1 MDVNATV
8 YTKTAKGV
16 TALKNGEREIKGL
29 LTALALV
36 DGRST
41 LEQLGQGLVA
51 EARNR
56 LQNDLGV
63 LLRQGY
69 VREVAGAAADVRSEA
84 GSGLS
89 DALEFDGVLR
99 AAVEVTEHGPEEG
112 VRVWAQ
118 ARRGAR
124 ELESKGFYTTGV
136 HPMRARSGSGGR
148 LRAVIV
154 EDTESIA
161 QLIAAYLGKR
171 GFDTVIVADGREA
184 IDWFDSGEIPD
195 LALLDVNLPG
205 ADGFQILE
213 HLRSKPQLADMPAIM
228 VTARVSE
235 DDVLRGIKG
244 GADGYIFKPFDWRAL
259 YDCIC
264 SVMTL
269 DDAPT

>member
-1 MDVNATV
+1 MDVRATV

-16 TALKNGEREIKGL
+16 SALKNGEREIKGL

-36 DGRST
+36 DGRSSV
-41 LEQLGQGLVA
+41 EQLGQGLVA
-51 EARNR
+51 EARLR

-69 VREVAGAAADVRSEA
+69 VREVAGAAASVRNEPGA
-84 GSGLS
+84 GLG
-89 DALEFDGVLR
+89 DAIEFDGVLR
-99 AAVEVTEHGPEEG
+99 APVEVTEHGAEEG

-118 ARRGAR
+118 ACRGAR
-124 ELESKGFYTTGV
+124 EIESKGFYATGT
-136 HPMRARSGSGGR
+136 HPLRTRSDAGVR
-148 LRAVIV
+148 LRALIV

-171 GFDTVIVADGREA
+171 GFDTVIVGDGREA
-184 IDWFDSGEIPD
+184 IDWLDSGEAPD
-195 LALLDVNLPG
+195 LALLDINLPG
-205 ADGFQILE
+205 ADGFQILQ
-213 HLRSKPQLADMPAIM
+213 HMRARPQLAEVPAIM

-235 DDVLRGIKG
+235 EDVLRGIKG

-264 SVMTL
+264 SVMKI
-269 DDAPT
+269 DDAAP